1 MDCGHLGTN
10 LAPSPGD
17 TRVRGDADT
26 GAAALGLLG
35 APGAAR
41 GDPDPQLWLQ
51 GYVELHELVMDNRK
65 ELYWMEASHWLKLE
79 EDFKEAGHWGQPHL
93 SFLTYRSLLDIRRAL
108 PKGGDTGWGRDG
120 GRDPVPAGR

>member
-1 MDCGHLGTN
+1 M
-10 LAPSPGD
+10 
-17 TRVRGDADT
+17 
-26 GAAALGLLG
+26 
-35 APGAAR
+35 
-41 GDPDPQLWLQ
+41 
-51 GYVELHELVMDNRK
+51 ELHELVMDNRK

-120 GRDPVPAGR
+120 GRDPMPAGR